1 MIKLGVT
8 GGLASGKTTTCQYL
22 KEKGAPVFNADEE
35 AKKILFE
42 TPSLWAKLEKKY
54 KQKISEPGG
63 VINKSKLAKISFSSR
78 ENQQILN
85 SIIHPYVEK
94 KFEKFV
100 LIHGHEN
107 QIVVADVPLLFEG
120 NFENHVDET
129 LLIFTDLKIRIER
142 AKNRGNLSEDQIKK
156 RMQLQMSEEE
166 KMKRADYII
175 KNNGSKED
183 LRKKIFAFYDELIK
197 TH

>member
-1 MIKLGVT
+1 LIKLGVT
-8 GGLASGKTTTCQYL
+8 GGLASGKTTACQYL
-22 KEKGAPVFNADEE
+22 QEKGAPVFNADKE

-63 VINKSKLAKISFSSR
+63 GINKSQLAKISFSSR
-78 ENQQILN
+78 DNQQILN
-85 SIIHPYVEK
+85 NIIHPYVEK

-120 NFENHVDET
+120 DFKNYVDET
-129 LLIFTDLKIRIER
+129 LLIFTDLKTRIER

-175 KNNGSKED
+175 KNNGSKEE